1 MDFQDK
7 TITCVDC
14 AQPFVHSAGDQARYA
29 ERGLTN
35 EPKRCPACRAKRRNK
50 DGGGQGGGG
59 GSSGSR
65 GSSGGGGGGGGGAG
79 GGNRGRA
86 GRYFS
91 ASEPSRGR
99 REFFP
104 ATCAACGCETT
115 VPFRPIEGR
124 PVYCRDCFQSQ
135 KSSSGDR

>member
-1 MDFQDK
+1 MEFQDK

-14 AQPFVHSAGDQARYA
+14 AQEFVHSAADQARYA

-50 DGGGQGGGG
+50 EGGGQAAAAGGGKA
-59 GSSGSR
+59 SA
-65 GSSGGGGGGGGGAG
+65 GGGYGGGGA
-79 GGNRGRA
+79 RGRA
-86 GRYFS
+86 GRFFS

-115 VPFRPIEGR
+115 VPFRPVEGR
-124 PVYCRDCFQSQ
+124 PVYCRDCFQAQ
-135 KSSSGDR
+135 PRR

>member
-35 EPKRCPACRAKRRNK
+35 DPKRCPACRAKRRNK
-50 DGGGQGGGG
+50 DA
-59 GSSGSR
+59 
-65 GSSGGGGGGGGGAG
+65 GGAG
-79 GGNRGRA
+79 GGSGGARGGAGGGGRGRA
-86 GRYFS
+86 GRFFS
-91 ASEPSRGR
+91 ASEPMRGR

-115 VPFRPIEGR
+115 VPFRPVEGR
-124 PVYCRDCFQSQ
+124 PVFCRDCFQSQ
-135 KSSSGDR
+135 KQDR

>member
-1 MDFQDK
+1 MDFEDK

-35 EPKRCPACRAKRRNK
+35 DPKRCPACRAKRRNK

-59 GSSGSR
+59 GGGGGNR
-65 GSSGGGGGGGGGAG
+65 GAAGGGGGGG

-91 ASEPSRGR
+91 ASEPTRGR

-124 PVYCRDCFQSQ
+124 PVYCRDCFQAQ
-135 KSSSGDR
+135 KSSSM

>member
-14 AQPFVHSAGDQARYA
+14 AQPFVHSAADQTRYA

-35 EPKRCPACRAKRRNK
+35 DPKRCPACRAKRRNK
-50 DGGGQGGGG
+50 DGGGQA
-59 GSSGSR
+59 
-65 GSSGGGGGGGGGAG
+65 GGAG
-79 GGNRGRA
+79 GARSGGAPGGRGRA
-86 GRYFS
+86 GRFFS

-99 REFFP
+99 RESFP

-115 VPFRPIEGR
+115 VPFRPVEGR
-124 PVYCRDCFQSQ
+124 PVFCRDCFQSQ
-135 KSSSGDR
+135 KQDR